1 VGNVAAYDGHILQRR
16 RTVSTLLYGNAGPG
30 RSGAGGNRHRGALER
45 LPETRL
51 ARMAIAPNAFRYCC
65 PTSLHHYD
73 EDWSYWV
80 ALIILGLCL
89 ISVVGLV
96 ALRLR
101 PRLKV
106 SPYSTG
112 AVAVGILALLVAPTI
127 WAAYTTWQGSGRRA
141 TAGPQTVQGSSWGGP
156 GSGPRGGSWGGD
168 NADPVLMDYLQA
180 NRGDAKYLVATANA
194 RSASP
199 IILNTD
205 EPDPVITFGGFGGRD
220 PVLDTDQLTNLI
232 DKRAVRFFLI
242 QGREDTS
249 ESQQQSTSQNS
260 PPWGEG
266 PQNKSASW
274 VQDNCEQVP
283 KELWQS
289 ASSTADQDGGR
300 GPWGMRAQMLYDC
313 GAGRR

>member
-1 VGNVAAYDGHILQRR
+1 MVTFFSVAGRFQPYYMVMLAPAVAALVGIGIGALWSDYRR
-16 RTVSTLLYGNAGPG
+16 QGWRGWLLPLTLLGIA
-30 RSGAGGNRHRGALER
+30 ALQAYII
-45 LPETRL
+45 L
-51 ARMAIAPNAFRYCC
+51 AY
-65 PTSLHHYD
+65 YD